1 MERALKLL
9 QIAAIAIAIST
20 PWIYFIGY
28 TYDWGYLSSFEIDT
42 QIFFKAPQEYF
53 GIAYVVIIGHILK
66 LFSFVT
72 EGPTW
77 AAISVF
83 GICAVICFSMF
94 YWAETSRFWIKVFYK
109 ASKFVASN
117 RGKVSVRFFESVL
130 VRTYWTISIPVIS
143 VGVVAILILLLALP
157 WLVGFSKGQ
166 QDAMKVREDWKKDT
180 CVNKNKMVGCIQLI
194 EGDKPIAVGKMVAT
208 SDKFIA
214 LFDGRSVQIY
224 SLDKIHLKTILSE
237 K

>member
-9 QIAAIAIAIST
+9 QIAAIAIAMST

-28 TYDWGYLSSFEIDT
+28 TYEWGYLSSFEIDT
-42 QIFFKAPQEYF
+42 QLFFKAPQEYF

-72 EGPTW
+72 EGPFW
-77 AAISVF
+77 VAILAF
-83 GICAVICFSMF
+83 GIGAVICFSML
-94 YWAETSRFWIKVFYK
+94 YWAETSRFWIKIFDK
-109 ASKFVASN
+109 TSNLVARN

-130 VRTYWTISIPVIS
+130 VRTYLAIAIPVTA
-143 VGVVAILILLLALP
+143 VGVIAILFLFLALP
-157 WLVGFSKGQ
+157 WLVGFNKGQ
-166 QDAMKVREDWKKDT
+166 QEAMKVKEDWKKDT

-194 EGDKPIAVGKMVAT
+194 EGNKPIAVGKMVAT

-214 LFDGRSVQIY
+214 LFDGKSVQIY
-224 SLDKIHLKTILSE
+224 SLDKIHLKTVLAE